1 MDNFLERAVI
11 LGGNKIK
18 FFVPGLSGTETDT
31 ENRPLTMREME
42 KAHIRNAIALTNG
55 KIGGREGASA
65 LLGLKRTTLINR
77 MKKLG
82 ITVEKSV

>member
-1 MDNFLERAVI
+1 
-11 LGGNKIK
+11 
-18 FFVPGLSGTETDT
+18 
-31 ENRPLTMREME
+31 ME

-77 MKKLG
+77 MKRLG